1 MMWTVLAVYAAGL
14 GVMSLITLGVY
25 AHDKRRAR
33 RGGWRVPERTLHTL
47 ELLGGWPGGLLARRW
62 LRHKSVK
69 RSFRL
74 RSAAIVLLH
83 VLGAVLVGFWGRG
96 GWGG

>member
-1 MMWTVLAVYAAGL
+1 MMWTVLAVYAAAL
-14 GVMSLITLGVY
+14 GVMSLVTLGAY

-33 RGGWRVPERTLHTL
+33 RGGWRVPERTLHTF
-47 ELLGGWPGGLLARRW
+47 ELLGGWPGGLLARRC

-74 RSAAIVLLH
+74 RSAAIVMLH

-96 GWGG
+96 GRGG